1 MIEGDQTQEVAATVP
16 DGIKRWNW
24 GAFLIPW
31 IWAIGNKVWIG
42 LLALVAAAG
51 LMTENV
57 LSWNDIVLPCEGVL
71 AVLFLLTW
79 LVLAIVLGIKGNA
92 WAWQSRKWRSV
103 ESFRR
108 AQRIWAY
115 VGLVVVAATAAGV
128 WYIIQQI
135 AVALSILASQG
146 GG

>member
-1 MIEGDQTQEVAATVP
+1 MIEGSQAQEVAAAVP
-16 DGIKRWNW
+16 DGIRRWNW

-31 IWAIGNKVWIG
+31 IWAIGNNVWIG
-42 LLALVAAAG
+42 LLALAAAAG
-51 LMTENV
+51 LITETV
-57 LSWNDIVLPCEGVL
+57 LSWNGIVLPCEGVL

-108 AQRIWAY
+108 AQRVWAY
-115 VGLVVVAATAAGV
+115 VGVVVVAATAAGI

-135 AVALSILASQG
+135 GALIAVTATG